1 MLLIVVLVTC
11 LCNRGNLS
19 LSLLPTSDLRI
30 SFIGDDGSTD
40 RLATLCTVLD
50 CSTVGI
56 EGISADQSGR
66 SFLIKIPDG
75 QIFYFWCSEK
85 SKLLGDE
92 MLRKVNFLPIL
103 QSHHILIILY
113 RMIVVNVFFLQLM

>member
-1 MLLIVVLVTC
+1 MLLIVLLVTC
-11 LCNRGNLS
+11 FCFRGSLS

-40 RLATLCTVLD
+40 RLTTLCSILD
-50 CSTVGI
+50 CSTVEI

-75 QIFYFWCSEK
+75 EIFYFWCSEK
-85 SKLLGDE
+85 SKLLGDD
-92 MLRKVNFLPIL
+92 MLRKVNFYPFFKPIVL
-103 QSHHILIILY
+103 
-113 RMIVVNVFFLQLM
+113 